1 MAVKSTHADQERL
14 TTMAEATK
22 KFDKKAYRAELDKRF
37 KQEVKDVMESLGVSR
52 KKAAEIVIKKD
63 FKNFNKRMG
72 NIEKSIDKLI
82 MEESKITEINK
93 GGLLKKKKA
102 KKMMGGGK
110 VYARGS
116 RKANY
121 SG

>member
-1 MAVKSTHADQERL
+1 MPVGLERL
-14 TTMAEATK
+14 TTVSEATK

-37 KQEVKDVMESLGVSR
+37 EQEVKDVMESLGVSE

-63 FKNFNKRMG
+63 LKNSGKRMG

-93 GGLLKKKKA
+93 GGLLKKKKVKA
-102 KKMMGGGK
+102 KKMMSGGK

-116 RKANY
+116 RKVKYN
-121 SG
+121 G